1 MLEIYGDPLDDP
13 AHKITIEVP
22 DDMPPGDFTE
32 AHRALVR
39 EALEG
44 VWFTPEET
52 IPAAGEFTV
61 RRTDTAFI

>member
-1 MLEIYGDPLDDP
+1 
-13 AHKITIEVP
+13 
-22 DDMPPGDFTE
+22 MPPGDFTE